1 MRKAWTDDGWADYV
15 YWQTEDK
22 RTLKKIN
29 SLIKSIERDGPLR
42 GEGHPEPLKYRPGY
56 SRTINEKDRLVYDIE
71 NGELIIL
78 SCRSHYEDK

>member
-15 YWQTEDK
+15 YWQSEDK

-29 SLIKSIERDGPLR
+29 SLIKNIERDGPLK

-71 NGELIIL
+71 NGEIVIL
-78 SCRSHYEDK
+78 SCRHHYDD

>member
-29 SLIKSIERDGPLR
+29 SLIRSIERDGPLK

-71 NGELIIL
+71 NCELIIL